1 MFNVFRDWQWRY
13 QNYVTDTILIYNLL
27 TLDMFFSRLPS
38 QSYIVFCKHSMC
50 SIVKWCLHNWISLL
64 LLSRWQLFPSKLEHF
79 LIQNT
84 FRQPPLL
91 WLLVTSAMN
100 QYLTLKINHTDKRLV
115 FQIICIYRYSKCYLM
130 LNFICIFC
138 LSWKF
143 FYSRDRISILFYIY
157 DMI

>member
-1 MFNVFRDWQWRY
+1 
-13 QNYVTDTILIYNLL
+13 
-27 TLDMFFSRLPS
+27 MFFFVSSFS
-38 QSYIVFCKHSMC
+38 QLYSFFINTVCALSL
-50 SIVKWCLHNWISLL
+50 SDVSVIESLL
-64 LLSRWQLFPSKLEHF
+64 LTLSRWQLFPSKLEHF

-115 FQIICIYRYSKCYLM
+115 FQIICIYQYSKFYLM

-138 LSWKF
+138 LSWKC
-143 FYSRDRISILFYIY
+143 FYSRDRINILFYIY
-157 DMI
+157 DSHKSSFIRVSVTNYAN

>member
-1 MFNVFRDWQWRY
+1 MFFHDFLLRLILVFISTVCALSLSD
-13 QNYVTDTILIYNLL
+13 VSIIEPLLL
-27 TLDMFFSRLPS
+27 T
-38 QSYIVFCKHSMC
+38 
-50 SIVKWCLHNWISLL
+50 
-64 LLSRWQLFPSKLEHF
+64 LSRWQSFPSKLEHF

-138 LSWKF
+138 LSWNF

-157 DMI
+157 DSHKSSFIRVSVTNYAN